1 MLLASRYSVAN
12 CTGGVLL
19 SGKVFKT
26 SAFILALFVASL
38 SSVVSAAEEQRLA
51 VVNVSLVFEKYS
63 KVPDVQRR
71 IDEKFKAMKDE
82 LSQRAG
88 ELERRNKEVAQ
99 LYQQDRNSELV
110 FDRVQKLRKDQF
122 KFEREL
128 NNLNADIQK
137 EYTRDMRDVL
147 TDIRGMV
154 RAIAEKGNFAL
165 VLRSPDTDDP
175 ETVENPDDVQS
186 PTNADRR
193 THLELNAPKT
203 VVQLVERFNRNPVL
217 FGAKTVDITQEVLT
231 KLNDEYLR
239 RSILGGGKK

>member
-1 MLLASRYSVAN
+1 
-12 CTGGVLL
+12 L
-19 SGKVFKT
+19 SGNVFKT
-26 SAFILALFVASL
+26 SAILLGVLFASL
-38 SSVVSAAEEQRLA
+38 SSVARAEEQRLA
-51 VVNVSLVFEKYS
+51 VVNVSMVFEKYS

-82 LSQRAG
+82 LSQRAS

-99 LYQQDRNSELV
+99 LYAQDRNSELV

-175 ETVENPDDVQS
+175 DTVENPEDLN
-186 PTNADRR
+186 PANAERR

-203 VVQLVERFNRNPVL
+203 VTQLVERFNRNPVL

-231 KLNDEYLR
+231 KLNDDYLR

>member
-1 MLLASRYSVAN
+1 MLFAAA
-12 CTGGVLL
+12 TH
-19 SGKVFKT
+19 
-26 SAFILALFVASL
+26 
-38 SSVVSAAEEQRLA
+38 SSAEEQRLA

-71 IDEKFKAMKDE
+71 IDDKFKAMKDE
-82 LSQRAG
+82 LSQRAT
-88 ELERRNKEVAQ
+88 ELERRNKDVAQ
-99 LYQQDRNSELV
+99 LYSQDRSSELV

-122 KFEREL
+122 KFEKEL

-137 EYTRDMRDVL
+137 EYTREMRDVL
-147 TDIRGMV
+147 TDIRVMV
-154 RAIAEKGNFAL
+154 RTVADKGGFAL

-175 ETVENPDDVQS
+175 EPVTNPDELQN
-186 PTNADRR
+186 PADRR
-193 THLELNAPKT
+193 TYLELNAPKT
-203 VVQLVERFNRNPVL
+203 VAQLVERFNRNPVL